1 MSMFFISVKVLL
13 NLKNPFKNRIVK
25 GDECT
30 NELLIKA
37 WEEGAMWMYY
47 YLRDAYSKS
56 RR

>member
-13 NLKNPFKNRIVK
+13 NLKNPFKNRVVK
-25 GDECT
+25 GDEWT